1 MDKENTVLLLVEV
14 SLSSMGKTLL
24 GREAIG
30 VEGQYRIGLETHYQ
44 ALPFKVASAVYM
56 VSDVFIQEC
65 LHYPHTILWAQ
76 MRRDQSSSLKYLN
89 T

>member
-1 MDKENTVLLLVEV
+1 MDKVNTVLLLVEV

-44 ALPFKVASAVYM
+44 ALPFKVVPAVYM
-56 VSDVFIQEC
+56 ASDVFIQKC
-65 LHYPHTILWAQ
+65 LHYPYTILWAQ